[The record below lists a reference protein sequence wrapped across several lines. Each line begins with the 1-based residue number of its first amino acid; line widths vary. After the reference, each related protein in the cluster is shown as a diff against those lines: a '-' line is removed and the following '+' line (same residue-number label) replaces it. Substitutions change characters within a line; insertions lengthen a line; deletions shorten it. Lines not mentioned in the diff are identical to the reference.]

1 VQFRTISGE
10 DQNHVV
16 SQAGEG
22 PDVVLLHGFPDTPPS
37 WAELETALVAAG
49 WRVTVPWL
57 RGYHPDTIVAGRPYD
72 AETLGR
78 DALALLDAIDA
89 REAVLVGHDWG
100 ALIAYSAAAQAPERV
115 RAIVPIAIPHP
126 SVLKRTPA
134 SLWAVRHFFALKLPR
149 AADRVRRH
157 DFAYL
162 DELYTRWAPDW
173 SGPERDASLERA
185 KQAFASPQVL
195 EGALD
200 YYRAILFAD
209 GVLGL
214 IQSKNNLALAV
225 DRRFRAVLRDP
236 RICEWNRRHEWH
248 SFYPT
253 VACIHPESKSA
264 AGVPHHPAWFRVAL
278 PRALHAFLGAWR
290 ACSRFECRSRYALA

>member
-1 VQFRTISGE
+1 MADESSSEPHARRLTGVQFRTISGAG
-10 DQNHVV
+10 QNHVV
-16 SQAGEG
+16 SQAGDG

-37 WAELETALVAAG
+37 WTELETSLVAAG

-57 RGYHPDTIVAGRPYD
+57 RGYHPETIVAGRPFD

-78 DALALLDAIDA
+78 DALALLDAIGA
-89 REAVLVGHDWG
+89 ERAVLVGHDWG
-100 ALIAYSAAAQAPERV
+100 ALIAYSAAALAPERIRV
-115 RAIVPIAIPHP
+115 VVPITIPHP

-173 SGPERDASLERA
+173 SGPEREQSLGRA
-185 KQAFASPQVL
+185 KQAFASPQAL

-200 YYRAILFAD
+200 YYRAIPLA
-209 GVLGL
+209 GRPALLAHPPAVPGL
-214 IQSKNNLALAV
+214 IVGANHDLVAPELFEQTAALM
-225 DRRFRAVLRDP
+225 
-236 RICEWNRRHEWH
+236 
-248 SFYPT
+248 
-253 VACIHPESKSA
+253 
-264 AGVPHHPAWFRVAL
+264 PA
-278 PRALHAFLGAWR
+278 PSRALIVNGAGHWPHRERADVVLPEILDFLSGLEAP
-290 ACSRFECRSRYALA
+290 